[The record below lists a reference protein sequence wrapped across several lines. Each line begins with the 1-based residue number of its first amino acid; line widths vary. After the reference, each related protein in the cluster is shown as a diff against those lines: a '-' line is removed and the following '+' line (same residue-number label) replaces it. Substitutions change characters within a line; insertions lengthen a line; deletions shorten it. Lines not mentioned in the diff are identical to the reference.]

1 MIQAFHLFCCKKNIF
16 GSDNENCFPIR
27 NLLFLSKKKN
37 CFPIRKMNMTWKTC
51 LVAFFSKTLS
61 QIGLVSEDF

>member
-1 MIQAFHLFCCKKNIF
+1 MLEMIHAFHLFCCKKNIF
-16 GSDNENCFPIR
+16 GSDNE
-27 NLLFLSKKKN
+27 N

-51 LVAFFSKTLS
+51 LVAFFSKTLP